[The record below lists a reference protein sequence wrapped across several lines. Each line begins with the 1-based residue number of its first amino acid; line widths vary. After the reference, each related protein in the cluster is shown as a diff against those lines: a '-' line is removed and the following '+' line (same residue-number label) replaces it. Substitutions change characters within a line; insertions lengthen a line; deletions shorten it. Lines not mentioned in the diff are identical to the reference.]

1 MTPGRPAYYAG
12 SGNPIG
18 KSNHTV
24 SGRGLIEIAKIIRSK
39 RRSIALIVE
48 RDGSLVVRAPLQ
60 ANDGTIRRLVES
72 KADWI
77 RLTQEKARK
86 LGPAPV
92 HKKFVEGEEF
102 WFLGQPYRLEI
113 VKGRQT
119 PLYLDGSFR
128 MSPATRPKA
137 RLAFENWYKKQ
148 AKAHIPQ
155 RVSQLAAQHGFEYQ
169 RIRITSARTRWGSC
183 STRGTLSFT
192 WRLVMAPENMIDYVI
207 VHELVHLHI
216 HNHSKEFW
224 EQVGLLMPDYKAK
237 RLWLKKNAPL
247 LTLD

>member
-1 MTPGRPAYYAG
+1 M
-12 SGNPIG
+12 
-18 KSNHTV
+18 
-24 SGRGLIEIAKIIRSK
+24 RGLIEISKIIRSK

-60 ANDGTIRRLVES
+60 ASDETIRRLVES
-72 KADWI
+72 KSDWI

-92 HKKFVEGEEF
+92 RKKFVAGEEF
-102 WFLGQPYRLEI
+102 WYLGQRYPLEF

-119 PLYLDGSFR
+119 ALYLDGSFK
-128 MSPATRPKA
+128 MSPATRPQA
-137 RLAFENWYKKQ
+137 RLAFESWYKKQ
-148 AKAHIPQ
+148 AKVHIPQ
-155 RVSQLAAQHGFEYQ
+155 RVSELAARHGYVYQ

-192 WRLVMAPENMIDYVI
+192 WRLVMAPEEMIDYVI

-216 HNHSKEFW
+216 HNHSREFW
-224 EQVGLLMPDYKAK
+224 AEVGQLMPDYKAR

>member
-1 MTPGRPAYYAG
+1 M
-12 SGNPIG
+12 
-18 KSNHTV
+18 V
-24 SGRGLIEIAKIIRSK
+24 EISKIIRSK

-48 RDGSLVVRAPLQ
+48 RDGNLVVRAPLQ
-60 ANDGTIRRLVES
+60 ASDETIRRLVES

-77 RLTQEKARK
+77 KTTQEKARK

-92 HKKFVEGEEF
+92 RNKFVDGEEF
-102 WFLGQPYRLEI
+102 WYLGQAYRLEI
-113 VKGRQT
+113 VKGKKT
-119 PLYLDGSFR
+119 DLHLDGNFK

-155 RVSQLAAQHGFEYQ
+155 RVAQLAKHFGYGYQ

-192 WRLVMAPENMIDYVI
+192 WRLVMAPEEMIDYVI
-207 VHELVHLHI
+207 VHELAHLRI

-224 EQVGLLMPDYKAK
+224 IQVGLLMPDYKAK
-237 RLWLKKNAPL
+237 RQWLKKNAAL
-247 LTLD
+247 FTLD

>member
-1 MTPGRPAYYAG
+1 M
-12 SGNPIG
+12 
-18 KSNHTV
+18 V
-24 SGRGLIEIAKIIRSK
+24 EISKIIRSK

-60 ANDGTIRRLVES
+60 TSDETIRRMVES

-77 RLTQEKARK
+77 RLTQEKAHQ

-92 HKKFVEGEEF
+92 HKKYVAGEEF
-102 WFLGQPYRLEI
+102 WYLGQKYPLEF

-119 PLYLDGSFR
+119 ALRLDGSFK
-128 MSPATRPKA
+128 MSPVTRPKA
-137 RLAFENWYKKQ
+137 RLAFESWYKRQ

-155 RVSQLAAQHGFEYQ
+155 RVRELAAQHGYEPQ

-192 WRLVMAPENMIDYVI
+192 WRLVMAPEEMIDYVI
-207 VHELVHLHI
+207 VHELVHLRI
-216 HNHSKEFW
+216 HNHSKGFW
-224 EQVGLLMPDYKAK
+224 AQVGLLMPDYKVK
-237 RLWLKKNAPL
+237 RQWLKKNAPL